1 MGLCDTMHVHAG
13 LRQLSGG
20 RVVSAASGAAA
31 ASPPPPPPAKTT
43 SRGRTIEVP
52 AKLES
57 R

>member
-52 AKLES
+52 AKLEK
-57 R
+57 